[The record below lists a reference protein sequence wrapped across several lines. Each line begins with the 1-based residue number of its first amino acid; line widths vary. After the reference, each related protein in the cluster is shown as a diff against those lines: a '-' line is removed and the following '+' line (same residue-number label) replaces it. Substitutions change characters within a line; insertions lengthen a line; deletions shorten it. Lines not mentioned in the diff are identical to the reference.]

1 MSNTVPVHLELE
13 LAEDL
18 TRKLTAAITARRI
31 YAPGHSRAESAMREL
46 LGRLRLFF
54 ETGEPRPFRITT
66 TGGMLT
72 HEGVPLGGV
81 TQLAHLLDER
91 RLGGIV
97 FHVGVSDPEVTT
109 LIDWCA
115 KRRAGDQ
122 PRMEHIELLDPG
134 ASESLHDG
142 KKDKRNRLTES
153 FPEFALPREVL
164 ATASQVVGQIMDE
177 ARGGRGLDVGEIT
190 GLARMAS
197 EAAYSEGTNLFAAT
211 QMRPDDPS
219 AHDHS
224 INVFLL
230 ATTLLKPCV
239 DNRRQL
245 EKLSQAA
252 LLHDVGK
259 SLLSLE
265 LVSKKGELTEEEFSH
280 MKRHPEFGA
289 RILAKMPHIDPVAI
303 EVAYCHHMRD
313 DGHGYPTPQMPIKI
327 GPVTHLVQVGDMFET
342 ISGDRPNQS
351 GLSTNQAV
359 NCILKTPGMESKK
372 GAMRLLLRHLTSSP
386 PGSEVALNSGERA
399 VVVEARP
406 EAPDH
411 PRVRVIR
418 DTDGKLL
425 DEPYEVDL
433 REAALEEQ
441 PITEVYL
448 KPR

>member
-1 MSNTVPVHLELE
+1 MSNTAPVHLELE

-18 TRKLTAAITARRI
+18 TRKLAAAITARRI
-31 YAPGHSRAESAMREL
+31 YAPGHSRVESALRDL
-46 LGRLRLFF
+46 LGHLRVFL
-54 ETGEPRPFRITT
+54 ETGERPFRLTT

-81 TQLAHLLDER
+81 NQLAQLLDER
-91 RLGGIV
+91 RLGGLV
-97 FHVGVSDPEVTT
+97 FHVGVLDPQVAA
-109 LIDWCA
+109 LVDWCA
-115 KRRAGDQ
+115 RRRAGDP
-122 PRMEHIELLDPG
+122 PRLEHIELLDPG
-134 ASESLHDG
+134 AGESLHDG
-142 KKDKRNRLTES
+142 KQQKQKRITEG

-164 ATASQVVGQIMDE
+164 ATASQVVGQLMDD
-177 ARGGRGLDVGEIT
+177 ARGGRGPDLGEIA
-190 GLARMAS
+190 GLTRMAS
-197 EAAYSEGTNLFAAT
+197 EAAYSEGLNLFAAT

-219 AHDHS
+219 AFDHS

-230 ATTLLKPCV
+230 ATTLLRPCV
-239 DNRRQL
+239 DDRRQL
-245 EKLSQAA
+245 EQLSQAA

-265 LVSKKGELTEEEFSH
+265 LVEKKGELTEEEFSH

-327 GPVTHLVQVGDMFET
+327 GPVTHLVQVGDMFER
-342 ISGDRPNQS
+342 ISAERPSQQQ
-351 GLSTNQAV
+351 LSTKQAV
-359 NCILKTPGMESKK
+359 SCILQMPGMESKK

-386 PGSEVALNSGERA
+386 PGYEVALNSGERA

-418 DTDGKLL
+418 DADGKLL
-425 DEPYEVDL
+425 EEPYEVDL
-433 REAALEEQ
+433 REAAREEQ

>member
-18 TRKLTAAITARRI
+18 TRKLAAAITARRI
-31 YAPGHSRAESAMREL
+31 YATGHSRAEGAMREL

-54 ETGEPRPFRITT
+54 ETGEKPFRLTT
-66 TGGMLT
+66 TGGVLT

-81 TQLAHLLDER
+81 TQLAQLLDER
-91 RLGGIV
+91 RLGGLV
-97 FHVGVSDPEVTT
+97 FHVGVIDPEVTA
-109 LIDWCA
+109 LVDWCA
-115 KRRAGDQ
+115 QRRAGDP
-122 PRMEHIELLDPG
+122 PRLEHVELLDPG

-142 KKDKRNRLTES
+142 KQEKRKKLTEG

-164 ATASQVVGQIMDE
+164 ANASQVVGQLMDD
-177 ARGGRGLDVGEIT
+177 ARGGRGLDLGQIT
-190 GLARMAS
+190 GLTRMAS
-197 EAAYSEGTNLFAAT
+197 EAAYSEGMNLFAAT

-219 AHDHS
+219 AFDHS

-239 DNRRQL
+239 EDRRQL
-245 EKLSQAA
+245 EQLSQAA

-259 SLLSLE
+259 SLLSQE
-265 LVSKKGELTEEEFSH
+265 LVEKKGELTEEEFSH

-289 RILAKMPHIDPVAI
+289 RILAKLTRLDPVAI

-313 DGHGYPTPQMPIKI
+313 DGQGYPTPTMPIKI

-342 ISGDRPNQS
+342 ISEERPTQQ

-359 NCILKTPGMESKK
+359 NCILQTPGMESKK

-406 EAPDH
+406 DAPDH

-418 DTDGKLL
+418 DADGKLL
-425 DEPYEVDL
+425 EEPYEVDL
-433 REAALEEQ
+433 REAAREEQ

>member
-1 MSNTVPVHLELE
+1 MSNTAPAHLELE

-18 TRKLTAAITARRI
+18 TRKLVAAITARRI
-31 YAPGHSRAESAMREL
+31 YAPGHSRAEGALRDL

-54 ETGEPRPFRITT
+54 RTGEPQAFRLTT

-81 TQLAHLLDER
+81 SQLAHLLEER

-97 FHVGVSDPEVTT
+97 FHVDVIDPEVAA
-109 LIDWCA
+109 LVDWCA
-115 KRRAGDQ
+115 LRRAGDP
-122 PRMEHIELLDPG
+122 PRLEHIELLDPG

-142 KKDKRNRLTES
+142 KHDQRKRLTEG

-164 ATASQVVGQIMDE
+164 AATSRVVGQLMDD
-177 ARGGRGLDVGEIT
+177 ARGGRGLDLGEIG
-190 GLARMAS
+190 GLTQMAS
-197 EAAYSEGTNLFAAT
+197 EAAYSEGLNLFAAT
-211 QMRPDDPS
+211 QMRPDHPS
-219 AHDHS
+219 AYDHS

-239 DNRRQL
+239 DDRRQL

-259 SLLSLE
+259 SLLSVE
-265 LVSKKGELTEEEFSH
+265 LVEKKGELTEEEFSH

-289 RILAKMPHIDPVAI
+289 RILAKMPRIDPVAI

-327 GPVTHLVQVGDMFET
+327 GPVTHLVQVGDLFET
-342 ISGDRPNQS
+342 MSEERAAQQ
-351 GLSTNQAV
+351 GLSTHQAV
-359 NCILKTPGMESKK
+359 NGILRMPGMEGRK
-372 GAMRLLLRHLTSSP
+372 GAMRLLLRHLTGSP

-406 EAPDH
+406 DAPDH

-418 DTDGKLL
+418 DADGRLL

-433 REAALEEQ
+433 LEAAREER

>member
-1 MSNTVPVHLELE
+1 MSNTAPAHLELE

-18 TRKLTAAITARRI
+18 TRKLAAAINARRI
-31 YAPGHSRAESAMREL
+31 YAPGHSRAEGALREV

-54 ETGEPRPFRITT
+54 GTGEPQAFRLTT

-81 TQLAHLLDER
+81 TQLAQLLEER

-97 FHVGVSDPEVTT
+97 FHVGVIDPEVAA
-109 LIDWCA
+109 LVDWCA
-115 KRRAGDQ
+115 MRRAGDP
-122 PRMEHIELLDPG
+122 PRLEHIELLDPG
-134 ASESLHDG
+134 ASETLHDG
-142 KKDKRNRLTES
+142 KQEKRDRLAES

-164 ATASQVVGQIMDE
+164 SAASQVVGQLMDD
-177 ARGGRGLDVGEIT
+177 ARGGRGLDLGEIGDLT
-190 GLARMAS
+190 KMAS
-197 EAAYSEGTNLFAAT
+197 EAAYSEGLNLFAAT
-211 QMRPDDPS
+211 QMRPDDSS
-219 AHDHS
+219 AYDHS

-239 DNRRQL
+239 DDRRQL
-245 EKLSQAA
+245 EKLSRAA

-259 SLLSLE
+259 SLLSQE
-265 LVSKKGELTEEEFSH
+265 LVEKEGELTEEEFSH

-289 RILAKMPHIDPVAI
+289 RILAKMPRIDPVAI

-342 ISGDRPNQS
+342 ISEQRASQQN
-351 GLSTNQAV
+351 LSTDQAV
-359 NCILKTPGMESKK
+359 SCILQKPGMESKK

-406 EAPDH
+406 DEPDH

-418 DTDGKLL
+418 DADGKLL
-425 DEPYEVDL
+425 EEPYEVDL
-433 REAALEEQ
+433 REAAREER

>member
-1 MSNTVPVHLELE
+1 MSNTAPAHLDLELV
-13 LAEDL
+13 EDL
-18 TRKLTAAITARRI
+18 TRKLAAAVTARRI
-31 YAPGHSRAESAMREL
+31 YAPGHSRAEGALRDL
-46 LGRLRLFF
+46 LGRLRIYFASGA
-54 ETGEPRPFRITT
+54 EAFRLTT

-81 TQLAHLLDER
+81 TQLAQLFDER
-91 RLGGIV
+91 RLGGLA
-97 FHVGVSDPEVTT
+97 FHVGVIDPEVSA
-109 LIDWCA
+109 LVDWCA
-115 KRRAGDQ
+115 QRRAGDP
-122 PRMEHIELLDPG
+122 PRLEHIELLDPG
-134 ASESLHDG
+134 AGDSLHDG
-142 KKDKRNRLTES
+142 KQEKRNQLTEG

-164 ATASQVVGQIMDE
+164 ATASQVVGQLMDD
-177 ARGGRGLDVGEIT
+177 ARGGRGLDVGEIA
-190 GLARMAS
+190 GLTKMAS
-197 EAAYSEGTNLFAAT
+197 EAAYSEGLNLFAAT

-219 AHDHS
+219 AFDHS

-239 DNRRQL
+239 DDRRQL
-245 EKLSQAA
+245 ETLSQAA

-259 SLLSLE
+259 SLLSQE
-265 LVSKKGELTEEEFSH
+265 LVEKKGELTEEEFSH

-289 RILAKMPHIDPVAI
+289 RILAKTGRMDPVAI

-342 ISGDRPNQS
+342 ISEERSAQQ
-351 GLSTNQAV
+351 GLSTHQAV
-359 NCILKTPGMESKK
+359 NSILKTPGMDSKR

-386 PGSEVALNSGERA
+386 PGSEVALSSGERA

-406 EAPDH
+406 DAPDH
-411 PRVRVIR
+411 PRVRVIK
-418 DTDGKLL
+418 DADGKLL
-425 DEPYEVDL
+425 EEPYEVDL
-433 REAALEEQ
+433 REAAREEQ

>member
-1 MSNTVPVHLELE
+1 MSDTAPAHLELE

-18 TRKLTAAITARRI
+18 TRKLVAAITARRI
-31 YAPGHSRAESAMREL
+31 YAPGHSRAQGALRDL

-54 ETGEPRPFRITT
+54 QAGEPQGFRLTT
-66 TGGMLT
+66 TGGMVT

-81 TQLAHLLDER
+81 NQLAQLLDER
-91 RLGGIV
+91 RLGGLV
-97 FHVGVSDPEVTT
+97 FHVGVMDPEVAAF
-109 LIDWCA
+109 IDWCA
-115 KRRAGDQ
+115 ARRAGDP
-122 PRMEHIELLDPG
+122 PRLPHIELLDPG
-134 ASESLHDG
+134 SSESLHDG
-142 KKDKRNRLTES
+142 KQEKRDKLTES

-164 ATASQVVGQIMDE
+164 AAASQVVGQLMDD
-177 ARGGRGLDVGEIT
+177 ARSGRGLDIGEIG
-190 GLARMAS
+190 GLTRMAS
-197 EAAYSEGTNLFAAT
+197 EAAYSEGLNLFAAT
-211 QMRPDDPS
+211 QMRPEQTS
-219 AHDHS
+219 AYDHS

-239 DNRRQL
+239 DDRRQL
-245 EKLSQAA
+245 ESLSQAA

-265 LVSKKGELTEEEFSH
+265 LVEKKGELTEEEFSH

-289 RILAKMPHIDPVAI
+289 RILAKMPRIDPVAI

-327 GPVTHLVQVGDMFET
+327 GPVTHLVQIGDMFET
-342 ISGDRPNQS
+342 ISEQRPAQQ

-359 NCILKTPGMESKK
+359 NCILQTPGMESRK
-372 GAMRLLLRHLTSSP
+372 GAMRLMLRHLTSSP
-386 PGSEVALNSGERA
+386 PGSEVALSSGERA

-406 EAPDH
+406 EAPNH

-418 DTDGKLL
+418 DADGKLL
-425 DEPYEVDL
+425 EEPYEVDL
-433 REAALEEQ
+433 REAARAER